1 MSSVVAAK
9 ERRIPGVEGVWVF
22 VGADMFFFAVLFMSF
37 MMERA
42 KAVETFEASR
52 LLLNQDIGGINTL
65 ILLTSSWLVV
75 RGVQAAKVGD
85 YDRVPRFLLGGL
97 LFGVGFLVS
106 KVFEY
111 GAKFG
116 AGITPISNDFFMF
129 YFALTG
135 IHLLHVIG
143 GSVVLLV
150 FYLRARGNRINAD
163 NVAHLEAGGIYW
175 HMVDLLWIM
184 LFPLLYLLKAL

>member
-1 MSSVVAAK
+1 MNVVTAVKA
-9 ERRIPGVEGVWVF
+9 RRIPGVEGVWVF

-37 MMERA
+37 MTERA
-42 KAVETFEASR
+42 KAVGTFEASR
-52 LLLNQDIGGINTL
+52 QLLNQDIGGINTL

-75 RGVQAAKVGD
+75 RGVQAAKAGD
-85 YDRVPRFLLGGL
+85 YQRVPRFLLGGL
-97 LFGVGFLVS
+97 VFGLGFLVS
-106 KVFEY
+106 KAFEY
-111 GAKFG
+111 GAKFS
-116 AGITPISNDFFMF
+116 AGITPLTDDFFMF

-150 FYLRARGNRINAD
+150 FYLRARANRITPD